1 MTDATT
7 TTATPALPFR
17 LERNAHGH
25 LVHISAEGVRSEQCV
40 PVRAFP
46 LAAPD
51 EGVSLI
57 GTDGHELVWIDR
69 LSALPD
75 GPRQLLEAELAQREF
90 SPEILRIRAVS
101 TFSTPTTWDVETD
114 RGDTQLVL
122 EVEENIRRLGGG
134 ALLVADTRGVHF
146 RIRDR
151 FALDKASRRFLER
164 FL

>member
-1 MTDATT
+1 MSSVMTD
-7 TTATPALPFR
+7 ATPALPFR
-17 LERNAHGH
+17 LALDAHGH
-25 LVHISAEGVRSEQCV
+25 LVYVGAAGRAEPCV

-57 GTDGHELVWIDR
+57 GADGHELAWIDR
-69 LSALPD
+69 LSALAEQ
-75 GPRQLLEAELAQREF
+75 PRQLIEAELAQREF